1 MSHTTYAA
9 LWQSITPLYEPREAQ
24 SVVRLVL
31 EERFAMSLTDIVCGG
46 VESLADA
53 DCGQLQAI
61 MRRLQTGEPVQYV
74 LGRAWFCGRPFHVAP
89 GVLIPRPETE
99 QLCRMIADDSNGAG
113 STAEASPNKH
123 ILDIGT
129 GSGCIATTLALDI
142 PKAEVSAVDI
152 SPEALAIARSNARSL
167 GAKVKFIE
175 CDILQQDTSE
185 DNMPSCLPS
194 CLDVI
199 VSNPPYIAL
208 SERES
213 MEANV
218 LGHEPS
224 LALFVSDDDPL
235 VFYRAIG
242 RYALR
247 ALAPGGSL
255 YYEIN
260 PLFARELKDML
271 HGLGLQHVDIVDD
284 GFGKQRFAKAIK

>member
-1 MSHTTYAA
+1 MSNITYAA

-31 EERFAMSLTDIVCGG
+31 EERFGMSLTDIVCGG
-46 VESLADA
+46 VESLSAADHER
-53 DCGQLQAI
+53 LQTL

-74 LGRAWFCGRPFHVAP
+74 LGRAFFCGRPFHVAP

-99 QLCRMIADDSNGAG
+99 QLCRMIADDCCGDG
-113 STAEASPNKH
+113 PTAEASHRKR

-152 SPEALAIARSNARSL
+152 SPEALAIACGNARSH
-167 GAKVKFIE
+167 GAKVDFIE
-175 CDILQQDTSE
+175 YDILQQDILKE
-185 DNMPSCLPS
+185 VPPPLPS
-194 CLDVI
+194 CLDAI

-208 SERES
+208 SERTA

-218 LGHEPS
+218 LDHEPS

-271 HGLGLQHVDIVDD
+271 HGIGFRHVDIIGDD
-284 GFGKQRFAKAIK
+284 FGKQRFAKAWK